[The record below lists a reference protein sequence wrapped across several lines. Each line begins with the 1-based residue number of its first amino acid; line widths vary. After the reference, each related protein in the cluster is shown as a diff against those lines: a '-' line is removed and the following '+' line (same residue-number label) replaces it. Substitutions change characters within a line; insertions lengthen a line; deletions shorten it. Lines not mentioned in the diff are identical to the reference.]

1 MKQNNFMYQP
11 IATKTINE
19 GNNSLEQN
27 KQEGIVM
34 KKELILNL
42 VNQMQNKKGS
52 LRAGRLT
59 SMSKT
64 KDLGVVKATGQHI
77 TKKTEGLVVRL
88 GVDYSH
94 MASSPAP
101 EQIQSLPWG
110 HWYIAPDGHDYTG
123 YVIEHESKATREKR
137 EKLGITEPQW
147 SYYLRVAPNPNGH
160 KCKTTYMDQTGKE
173 LTYDEVS
180 QLVAPSKLKST
191 EAAVYDINFEDILSL
206 TQTPAKPRKRKSSK
220 SNKKSK

>member
-1 MKQNNFMYQP
+1 MQ
-11 IATKTINE
+11 
-19 GNNSLEQN
+19 
-27 KQEGIVM
+27 
-34 KKELILNL
+34 KELILNL
-42 VNQMQNKKGS
+42 VKNMQAKKGN

-59 SMSKT
+59 SMVKT
-64 KDLGVVKATGQHI
+64 KDLGIVKATGQHI

-94 MASSPAP
+94 MSSSPAP

-123 YVIEHESKATREKR
+123 YVIEHESKATRERR
-137 EKLGITEPQW
+137 EKLGITEPQY
-147 SYYLRVAPNPNGH
+147 SYYLRVTPNQNS
-160 KCKTTYMDQTGKE
+160 KIKAKSTYMDENGNE
-173 LTYDEVS
+173 LTYAQVS

-206 TQTPAKPRKRKSSK
+206 TQSPAKPRKRR